1 MDSQRFVYSKKNKT
15 KKTITFLSQNVLDFN
30 MLEKINSDHK
40 QITTKLQLLMLAYIA
55 LLNQ

>member
-1 MDSQRFVYSKKNKT
+1 MDSQRFVYSKKTKT

-30 MLEKINSDHK
+30 MLEIINSDHK
-40 QITTKLQLLMLAYIA
+40 QITRKLQLLMLAYIA